1 MSTED
6 RTSMVSLSGL
16 TADEAK
22 AFHGVFMSSFVGF
35 TLVAIV
41 AHILAWLW
49 RPWLPGPE
57 GYTSLNEG
65 LTTVAQIASPFIG

>member
-1 MSTED
+1 MALEPE
-6 RTSMVSLSGL
+6 RTVSLSGL
-16 TADEAK
+16 TEQEAK
-22 AFHGVFMSSFVGF
+22 EFHGVFMTSFVGF

-57 GYTSLNEG
+57 GYTSLQDG
-65 LTTVAQIASPFIG
+65 VTTVAHLAQTLIG